1 MYILERINTE
11 VVRLNLHI
19 KCELQNAL
27 HQHYETTTMDYKS
40 TFFMLNKLAKS
51 HEHTVA

>member
-1 MYILERINTE
+1 MPCIN
-11 VVRLNLHI
+11 I
-19 KCELQNAL
+19 MK
-27 HQHYETTTMDYKS
+27 TTTMDYKS